1 MKSTNNHPQWFNQP
15 LRLSKEE
22 KHNPH
27 MVIEAFFDSYHLQD
41 VRQILWRWLVAVISS
56 SLSISSEP
64 LERNNHIYFYEKLE
78 ELVEAALVMKRRM
91 KKRSNKKRR
100 RYFNKNSHFEKVHT
114 VEPKENTQSH
124 KTIPVSETIEVD
136 EILNKPK
143 QLTEY
148 VKDAPLYVI
157 SEVFKSES
165 LPSLLEQLR
174 DWLHVALSADYHIY
188 EDGEQRRQLLA
199 FHEQLQLLVEALFI
213 ILTRNTEST
222 DAKEQTKG
230 DDKTRLLSQDQI
242 ANPMQVVIAFFERFP
257 TGYIMRELNDWLEAG
272 IAYAG
277 PYPDNMNEMQALL
290 TFRDVLCLVKS
301 ANRLLQKAKK

>member
-1 MKSTNNHPQWFNQP
+1 
-15 LRLSKEE
+15 
-22 KHNPH
+22 
-27 MVIEAFFDSYHLQD
+27 
-41 VRQILWRWLVAVISS
+41 
-56 SLSISSEP
+56 
-64 LERNNHIYFYEKLE
+64 
-78 ELVEAALVMKRRM
+78 M
-91 KKRSNKKRR
+91 KKRRNKKRR
-100 RYFNKNSHFEKVHT
+100 RSFNKKSHFEKVHT
-114 VEPKENTQSH
+114 VEPKGNAQSH
-124 KTIPVSETIEVD
+124 KTIPAGETIEAD

-143 QLTEY
+143 QLNEY

-213 ILTRNTEST
+213 ILTHNTEGT
-222 DAKEQTKG
+222 GEKEQAKG
-230 DDKTRLLSQDQI
+230 VDKTRLLSQDQI

-257 TGYIMRELNDWLEAG
+257 TAYIMRELNDWLEAG

-290 TFRDVLCLVKS
+290 TFRYVLCLVKS
-301 ANRLLQKAKK
+301 ANRLLQKGEKISR

>member
-27 MVIEAFFDSYHLQD
+27 MVIDDFFDCYHLKD
-41 VRQILWRWLVAVISS
+41 VRQILWRWLVTVISS

-64 LERNNHIYFYEKLE
+64 LERGNHFYFYEKLE
-78 ELVEAALVMKRRM
+78 QLVEAALVMKRRM
-91 KKRSNKKRR
+91 KKHRNRKRR
-100 RYFNKNSHFEKVHT
+100 RNFNKKSHFEKVHT
-114 VEPKENTQSH
+114 AEAKENTQSH
-124 KTIPVSETIEVD
+124 KAIPVGETIEAN

-143 QLTEY
+143 QLIEC
-148 VKDAPLYVI
+148 VKDAPVYVI

-165 LPSLLEQLR
+165 LPALLEQLR

-213 ILTRNTEST
+213 ILTHNKENT
-222 DAKEQTKG
+222 DAKDQTKSM
-230 DDKTRLLSQDQI
+230 DKTRLLSQDQV

-257 TGYIMRELNDWLEAG
+257 TAYIMRELNDWLEAG

-277 PYPDNMNEMQALL
+277 PYPDNMSEMQALL